1 MEVEVLEKK
10 SLSSLYSEVTFI
22 QGQVKANLEM
32 QLHLK
37 KEEMKLQDMKA
48 EIEKEIVGLQGEEN
62 EEVLGVDEDY
72 DEDYDHEYEVG
83 LTLEARAKGNANN

>member
-37 KEEMKLQDMKA
+37 KEEMKLQDTKA
-48 EIEKEIVGLQGEEN
+48 DLEKEIVGMKN
-62 EEVLGVDEDY
+62 D
-72 DEDYDHEYEVG
+72 
-83 LTLEARAKGNANN
+83 

>member
-1 MEVEVLEKK
+1 MMEVEILEKK

-37 KEEMKLQDMKA
+37 KQERKLQDMRA
-48 EIEKEIVGLQGEEN
+48 DLEKEIVGLQN
-62 EEVLGVDEDY
+62 D
-72 DEDYDHEYEVG
+72 
-83 LTLEARAKGNANN
+83 

>member
-37 KEEMKLQDMKA
+37 REEMKLHDMRA
-48 EIEKEIVGLQGEEN
+48 DLEKEIGALQN
-62 EEVLGVDEDY
+62 D
-72 DEDYDHEYEVG
+72 
-83 LTLEARAKGNANN
+83 

>member
-32 QLHLK
+32 QK
-37 KEEMKLQDMKA
+37 QIDEFSKPKRKTKTADKYQKDA
-48 EIEKEIVGLQGEEN
+48 EFN
-62 EEVLGVDEDY
+62 D
-72 DEDYDHEYEVG
+72 
-83 LTLEARAKGNANN
+83 

>member
-10 SLSSLYSEVTFI
+10 SLSSLYSEITFI

-37 KEEMKLQDMKA
+37 KEELKLQDMRA
-48 EIEKEIVGLQGEEN
+48 EIEKEIVGLQN
-62 EEVLGVDEDY
+62 D
-72 DEDYDHEYEVG
+72 
-83 LTLEARAKGNANN
+83 

>member
-1 MEVEVLEKK
+1 MTVEVLEKK

-37 KEEMKLQDMKA
+37 KEEMKLQDMRA
-48 EIEKEIVGLQGEEN
+48 EIEKEIVGMQN
-62 EEVLGVDEDY
+62 D
-72 DEDYDHEYEVG
+72 
-83 LTLEARAKGNANN
+83 

>member
-1 MEVEVLEKK
+1 MTVEVLEKK

-37 KEEMKLQDMKA
+37 KQEMKLQDMRA
-48 EIEKEIVGLQGEEN
+48 DIEKEIVGLQN
-62 EEVLGVDEDY
+62 D
-72 DEDYDHEYEVG
+72 
-83 LTLEARAKGNANN
+83 

>member
-1 MEVEVLEKK
+1 MTVEVLEKK

-37 KEEMKLQDMKA
+37 KEEMKLQDMRA
-48 EIEKEIVGLQGEEN
+48 DLEKEIVGLQN
-62 EEVLGVDEDY
+62 D
-72 DEDYDHEYEVG
+72 
-83 LTLEARAKGNANN
+83 

>member
-37 KEEMKLQDMKA
+37 KEEMKLQDMRA
-48 EIEKEIVGLQGEEN
+48 EIEKEIVGMQN
-62 EEVLGVDEDY
+62 DYNCFFCIVD
-72 DEDYDHEYEVG
+72 
-83 LTLEARAKGNANN
+83 

>member
-37 KEEMKLQDMKA
+37 KEEMKLQDMRA
-48 EIEKEIVGLQGEEN
+48 EIEKEIVGMQN
-62 EEVLGVDEDY
+62 D
-72 DEDYDHEYEVG
+72 
-83 LTLEARAKGNANN
+83 

>member
-1 MEVEVLEKK
+1 MTVEVLEKK

-37 KEEMKLQDMKA
+37 KEEMKLQDMRA
-48 EIEKEIVGLQGEEN
+48 EIEKEIVGLQN
-62 EEVLGVDEDY
+62 D
-72 DEDYDHEYEVG
+72 
-83 LTLEARAKGNANN
+83 

>member
-1 MEVEVLEKK
+1 MMEVEVLEKK

-37 KEEMKLQDMKA
+37 KEEMKLQDKRA
-48 EIEKEIVGLQGEEN
+48 DLEKEIVGMQN
-62 EEVLGVDEDY
+62 D
-72 DEDYDHEYEVG
+72 
-83 LTLEARAKGNANN
+83 

>member
-1 MEVEVLEKK
+1 MEVEILEKK

-37 KEEMKLQDMKA
+37 KEEMKLQDKRA
-48 EIEKEIVGLQGEEN
+48 DLEKEIVGMQN
-62 EEVLGVDEDY
+62 D
-72 DEDYDHEYEVG
+72 
-83 LTLEARAKGNANN
+83 

>member
-37 KEEMKLQDMKA
+37 KEEMKLQEMRA
-48 EIEKEIVGLQGEEN
+48 EIEKEIVGMQN
-62 EEVLGVDEDY
+62 D
-72 DEDYDHEYEVG
+72 
-83 LTLEARAKGNANN
+83 

>member
-37 KEEMKLQDMKA
+37 KEEMKLQDKRA
-48 EIEKEIVGLQGEEN
+48 DLEKEIVGMQN
-62 EEVLGVDEDY
+62 D
-72 DEDYDHEYEVG
+72 
-83 LTLEARAKGNANN
+83 

>member
-37 KEEMKLQDMKA
+37 KEEMKLQDMRA
-48 EIEKEIVGLQGEEN
+48 DLEKEIVGLQN
-62 EEVLGVDEDY
+62 D
-72 DEDYDHEYEVG
+72 
-83 LTLEARAKGNANN
+83 

>member
-37 KEEMKLQDMKA
+37 KEELKLQDTKA
-48 EIEKEIVGLQGEEN
+48 DLEKEIVGMKN
-62 EEVLGVDEDY
+62 D
-72 DEDYDHEYEVG
+72 
-83 LTLEARAKGNANN
+83 